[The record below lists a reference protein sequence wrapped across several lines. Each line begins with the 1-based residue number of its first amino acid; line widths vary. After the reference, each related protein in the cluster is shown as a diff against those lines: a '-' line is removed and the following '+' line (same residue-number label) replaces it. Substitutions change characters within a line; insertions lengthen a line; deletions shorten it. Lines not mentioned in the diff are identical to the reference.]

1 MFSEITSQISLSAE
15 NISRE
20 THRIPKSACAYLL
33 EKERLAFQTLKHI
46 KENYDVKPPRERGHD
61 IFDCGD
67 FLTSVNTDEFA
78 WRIIQLHKT
87 IHEARQINKYIPKE
101 AIGKTGVEYIRNIV
115 DSSTHAQMIID
126 RCEKD
131 MLIAIKDYL
140 LGLEEKG
147 GFIYP
152 SI

>member
-1 MFSEITSQISLSAE
+1 MYSDITNQISESAQ
-15 NISRE
+15 NIFKK
-20 THRIPKSACAYLL
+20 THGIPNPCSCAYLL
-33 EKERLAFQTLKHI
+33 EQEKLAFKTLKDL
-46 KENYDVKPPRERGHD
+46 KENYDIKPPRERGID
-61 IFDCGD
+61 IFECGD

-87 IHEARQINKYIPKE
+87 IHEARQINKYISKQ
-101 AIGKTGVEYIRNIV
+101 AIGIEYICNIV

-126 RCEKD
+126 RCEKN

-140 LGLEEKG
+140 LGLEEGG
-147 GFIYP
+147 GFMYP